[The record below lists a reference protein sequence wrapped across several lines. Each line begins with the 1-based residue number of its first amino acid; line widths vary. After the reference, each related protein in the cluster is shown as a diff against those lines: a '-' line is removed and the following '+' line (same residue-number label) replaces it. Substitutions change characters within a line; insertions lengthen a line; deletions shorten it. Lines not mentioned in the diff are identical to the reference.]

1 MLGLLVNGMSR
12 VSAFTV
18 HEPPQA
24 GGTKLERAES
34 LLFVRDGF
42 SWRAALFG
50 PFYLLVRGEWLALA
64 AYAAA
69 ALILS
74 AILSLSGAKPDWFA
88 WVFILLNVMTGFEV
102 SELKRWSL
110 GRRGWQEIASV
121 SGRGQEE
128 AERRFFEAWLPTLAS
143 DPPGHERHGSAGPWS
158 HPADDMTSRVEAA
171 VQRLAVRLRTKFAT
185 KT

>member
-1 MLGLLVNGMSR
+1 MLGLLVNGMAR

-18 HEPPQA
+18 HEPPQG
-24 GGTKLERAES
+24 GGTKLERAEHMI
-34 LLFVRDGF
+34 FVRDGF

-50 PFYLLVRGEWLALA
+50 PFYLLVRGEWMALA
-64 AYAAA
+64 AYIAAA
-69 ALILS
+69 ALLS
-74 AILSLSGAKPDWFA
+74 AIMAVSGAKTDWFVLA
-88 WVFILLNVMTGFEV
+88 FILLNVLTGFEV

-128 AERRFFEAWLPTLAS
+128 AERRFFEAWLPTLPA
-143 DPPGHERHGSAGPWS
+143 DAPDYERHGSAGPWS
-158 HPADDMTSRVEAA
+158 PPADDTTSRIEAA
-171 VQRLAVRLRTKFAT
+171 VRSLSTRLRAKYAT